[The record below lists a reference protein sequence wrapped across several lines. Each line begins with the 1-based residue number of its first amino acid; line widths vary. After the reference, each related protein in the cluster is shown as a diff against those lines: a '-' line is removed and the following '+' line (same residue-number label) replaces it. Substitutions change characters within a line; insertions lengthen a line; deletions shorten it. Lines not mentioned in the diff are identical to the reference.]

1 MNTWIFNKVEFE
13 ADKKNDGLKT
23 SPWSGHRNFAYD
35 LVTYMKPKRIVEL
48 GTHYGCSFFSFLQA
62 CKDQHLDT
70 EVIAIDCWEGDPQ
83 AGFYGDEVFSLV
95 KETVDAFFKKQ
106 NKRLIKKYFDEAL
119 SDVEDESVDILH
131 IDGLHTYEAVSNDY
145 KNWLPK
151 LKNNGIVLFHDV
163 ESSLGYGTNKF
174 WEEMQKI
181 NPYNYTFNHSWG
193 LGVLFPKGE
202 KYYEEFEDLN
212 MKDKILSTIEEYVK
226 ELSQDKDFYEMSNV
240 KKDKILLSDIMY
252 IDYRAKYISY
262 HMKNGE
268 VKRERKHLHTFMDN
282 VKSEDFIF
290 INKGTIVNMKNTK
303 YVEGY
308 NLMMKNMQSLPISIN
323 TIKKVKNQ
331 LLEYWNNQNE

>member
-1 MNTWIFNKVEFE
+1 MNTRIFNKVEFE

-95 KETVDAFFKKQ
+95 KETVGAFFKKQ

-212 MKDKILSTIEEYVK
+212 MKDKILI
-226 ELSQDKDFYEMSNV
+226 YE
-240 KKDKILLSDIMY
+240 
-252 IDYRAKYISY
+252 YRAKYELATIQLNDHKKMIDERDSLIK
-262 HMKNGE
+262 KNE
-268 VKRERKHLHTFMDN
+268 EMIQDRDA
-282 VKSEDFIF
+282 
-290 INKGTIVNMKNTK
+290 
-303 YVEGY
+303 
-308 NLMMKNMQSLPISIN
+308 
-323 TIKKVKNQ
+323 TIKSDEKMIRDRDDAIKENEKMIQ
-331 LLEYWNNQNE
+331 DRDATIKSDEKMIQDRDEAIKANEKMIQERDSLIKKYELEIDELKGV

>member
-1 MNTWIFNKVEFE
+1 
-13 ADKKNDGLKT
+13 
-23 SPWSGHRNFAYD
+23 
-35 LVTYMKPKRIVEL
+35 
-48 GTHYGCSFFSFLQA
+48 
-62 CKDQHLDT
+62 
-70 EVIAIDCWEGDPQ
+70 
-83 AGFYGDEVFSLV
+83 
-95 KETVDAFFKKQ
+95 
-106 NKRLIKKYFDEAL
+106 
-119 SDVEDESVDILH
+119 
-131 IDGLHTYEAVSNDY
+131 
-145 KNWLPK
+145 
-151 LKNNGIVLFHDV
+151 
-163 ESSLGYGTNKF
+163 
-174 WEEMQKI
+174 
-181 NPYNYTFNHSWG
+181 
-193 LGVLFPKGE
+193 
-202 KYYEEFEDLN
+202 

-240 KKDKILLSDIMY
+240 KKDKILLSEIMY

>member
-1 MNTWIFNKVEFE
+1 MKVAVCDDQEIFLKAVYNEVKSLSYLEISLFDDSTKLAE
-13 ADKKNDGLKT
+13 EIKNGEY
-23 SPWSGHRNFAYD
+23 YD
-35 LVTYMKPKRIVEL
+35 LFILDIEMDYVYNAFEVEAFRFIPKE
-48 GTHYGCSFFSFLQA
+48 
-62 CKDQHLDT
+62 
-70 EVIAIDCWEGDPQ
+70 
-83 AGFYGDEVFSLV
+83 
-95 KETVDAFFKKQ
+95 
-106 NKRLIKKYFDEAL
+106 
-119 SDVEDESVDILH
+119 
-131 IDGLHTYEAVSNDY
+131 
-145 KNWLPK
+145 
-151 LKNNGIVLFHDV
+151 
-163 ESSLGYGTNKF
+163 
-174 WEEMQKI
+174 
-181 NPYNYTFNHSWG
+181 
-193 LGVLFPKGE
+193 
-202 KYYEEFEDLN
+202 N

>member
-1 MNTWIFNKVEFE
+1 MKVAVCDDQEIFLKAVYNEVKSLSYLEISLFDDSTKLAE
-13 ADKKNDGLKT
+13 EIKNGEY
-23 SPWSGHRNFAYD
+23 YD
-35 LVTYMKPKRIVEL
+35 LFI
-48 GTHYGCSFFSFLQA
+48 
-62 CKDQHLDT
+62 LDI
-70 EVIAIDCWEGDPQ
+70 EMPNLDGME
-83 AGFYGDEVFSLV
+83 LV
-95 KETVDAFFKKQ
+95 KVIKEHIKNPVIIFLTSYTDYVYNAFEV
-106 NKRLIKKYFDEAL
+106 EAFRF
-119 SDVEDESVDILH
+119 I
-131 IDGLHTYEAVSNDY
+131 
-145 KNWLPK
+145 PK
-151 LKNNGIVLFHDV
+151 
-163 ESSLGYGTNKF
+163 E
-174 WEEMQKI
+174 
-181 NPYNYTFNHSWG
+181 
-193 LGVLFPKGE
+193 
-202 KYYEEFEDLN
+202 N